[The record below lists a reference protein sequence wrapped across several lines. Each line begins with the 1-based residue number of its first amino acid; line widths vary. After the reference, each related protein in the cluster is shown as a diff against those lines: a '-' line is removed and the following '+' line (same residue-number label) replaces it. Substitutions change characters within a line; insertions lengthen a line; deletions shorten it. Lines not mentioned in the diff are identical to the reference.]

1 MENIYIRFLN
11 KVEEIEYKS
20 IQWGYTSGTL
30 SEDDLFE
37 EAENFLESNKFDELP
52 SGHISE
58 CESAILYWESI

>member
-11 KVEEIEYKS
+11 KLEEIEYKS

-37 EAENFLESNKFDELP
+37 EAENFLESNKFDE
-52 SGHISE
+52 IDSE
-58 CESAILYWESI
+58 ELIDYLLKSIW